1 MSNVPPDPNIQ
12 PQPGP
17 APAPAQPPY
26 PDAASKPLPYPTD
39 GSADLVNGQLP
50 WHRQPLPSIA
60 VGVVLILVAI
70 GFAVL
75 WVGSGGGFFGAR
87 AIGYAAGAFGI
98 YLVYGGVMGLK
109 GH

>member
-1 MSNVPPDPNIQ
+1 MSQIPPDPQ
-12 PQPGP
+12 SQP
-17 APAPAQPPY
+17 APAAQPPY
-26 PDAASKPLPYPTD
+26 PEPSKPLPYPTD
-39 GSADLVNGQLP
+39 GSGGYDAGELP
-50 WHRQPLPSIA
+50 WHRQPVPSIA
-60 VGVVLILVAI
+60 LGVVLILVAI

-75 WVGSGGGFFGAR
+75 WVSSGSFGLR